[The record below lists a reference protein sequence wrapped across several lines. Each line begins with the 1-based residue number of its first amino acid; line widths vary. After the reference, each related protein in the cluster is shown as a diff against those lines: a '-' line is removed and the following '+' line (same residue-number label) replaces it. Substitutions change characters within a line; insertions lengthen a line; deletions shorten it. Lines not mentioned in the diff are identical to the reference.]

1 MRTAEIYNNGVLAGH
16 LVEDDLRHF
25 NFTYTDAYLA
35 DSKQPAISVQLSKLQ
50 KQYHSNH
57 LFPVFSNMV
66 AEGVNL
72 AIQSMHLKID
82 ERDLFSLL
90 LATAGADVIGSITV
104 KPFDKS
110 QSQ

>member
-1 MRTAEIYNNGVLAGH
+1 
-16 LVEDDLRHF
+16 
-25 NFTYTDAYLA
+25 
-35 DSKQPAISVQLSKLQ
+35 
-50 KQYHSNH
+50 
-57 LFPVFSNMV
+57 MV